1 MSSLEAPIRHVG
13 AAAEAD
19 DVEELREEGMD
30 DLGGGSGSGSG
41 AGGGFILPM
50 PFSKWVNRSLT
61 RDIPDLASS

>member
-30 DLGGGSGSGSG
+30 DLGGGSG
-41 AGGGFILPM
+41 AGGFILPM

>member
-1 MSSLEAPIRHVG
+1 MGQMSSLEAPIRHVG
-13 AAAEAD
+13 AAAEDD

-30 DLGGGSGSGSG
+30 DLGGGSG

-61 RDIPDLASS
+61 RDIPDPASS